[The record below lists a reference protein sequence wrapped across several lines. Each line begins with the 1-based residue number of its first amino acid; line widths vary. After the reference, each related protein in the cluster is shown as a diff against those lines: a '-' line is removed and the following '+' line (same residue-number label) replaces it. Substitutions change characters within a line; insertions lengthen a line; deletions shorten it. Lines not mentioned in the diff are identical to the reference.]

1 VASLFHQT
9 DFVMLAVVVVAVVTK
24 ISELSWI
31 QRLTPLLRVEKVQ
44 IQSRVLEGNGT
55 VIFVETVFL
64 LWRVSTSAFIL
75 LTFGLNVMMGL
86 KPITELRSPLVLL
99 FLLLP
104 ASSLLRRNDP
114 F

>member
-9 DFVMLAVVVVAVVTK
+9 DFVMLPVVVVAVVTN

-31 QRLTPLLRVEKVQ
+31 QRLTPLLKLEKVQ
-44 IQSRVLEGNGT
+44 IQSRVLEGNET

-86 KPITELRSPLVLL
+86 KPITELRSPIVL
-99 FLLLP
+99 FLHLP
-104 ASSLLRRNDP
+104 ASSLLRRNDR
-114 F
+114 